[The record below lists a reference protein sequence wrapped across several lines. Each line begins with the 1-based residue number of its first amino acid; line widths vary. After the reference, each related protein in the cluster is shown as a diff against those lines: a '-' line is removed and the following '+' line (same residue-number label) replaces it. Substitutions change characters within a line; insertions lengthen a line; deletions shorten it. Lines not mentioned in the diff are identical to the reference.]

1 MLKIKKILLWL
12 SLLPFLVTCD
22 WLSKKTSSP
31 EETNNDDQKQIS
43 IIDDEE
49 IDNENEIIINE
60 IKNDFNYLDIE
71 NDFVYNQEIRYQHY
85 KKLINKLLSYQEKY
99 YKRTTLKPV
108 LASYLKTVQE
118 KRQWLKNN
126 SSFIN
131 YLCC

>member
-22 WLSKKTSSP
+22 WLSKKTSLP

-126 SSFIN
+126 SSFID